1 MHMNARSHHTKS
13 PKTNKQLPFS
23 ILSLHNAFITTT
35 VVWKY
40 FVVKK
45 FSWVMEPTK
54 IYYTNNF

>member
-1 MHMNARSHHTKS
+1 MILIRSKR
-13 PKTNKQLPFS
+13 LC
-23 ILSLHNAFITTT
+23 SLKKFQTT

-54 IYYTNNF
+54 IYYTNNKQGSYAMKFHLYMHMQH